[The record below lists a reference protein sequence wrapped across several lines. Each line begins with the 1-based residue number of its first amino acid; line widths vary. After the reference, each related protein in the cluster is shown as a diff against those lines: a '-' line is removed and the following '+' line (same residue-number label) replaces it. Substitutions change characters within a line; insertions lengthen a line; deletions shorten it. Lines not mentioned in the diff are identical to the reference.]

1 MAWSLSTHE
10 GLRSPAAYTGTR
22 TDADV
27 PPSASAQP
35 EATGWMDTTPMNTA
49 LIVALVVLGV
59 AALLLIYY
67 IRGLLRK
74 SRELEKHVDYSKMRK
89 WEDDDDDR

>member
-1 MAWSLSTHE
+1 VKVCGQRRRTL
-10 GLRSPAAYTGTR
+10 AAKA
-22 TDADV
+22 DADV
-27 PPSASAQP
+27 PPSATAQP
-35 EATGWMDTTPMNTA
+35 VATGWMDPTPMNTA

-89 WEDDDDDR
+89 WEDDDDR

>member
-1 MAWSLSTHE
+1 M
-10 GLRSPAAYTGTR
+10 
-22 TDADV
+22 DA
-27 PPSASAQP
+27 S
-35 EATGWMDTTPMNTA
+35 PMNTA
-49 LIVALVVLGV
+49 LIVALIVLGV

-89 WEDDDDDR
+89 WEDDEDDR